1 MCSRNFLIILFTLF
15 SLHTFS
21 QKKTTYLKDGNKDFA
36 KQNYVDAEA
45 NFRSEQS
52 RAEDK
57 TVAAYNLG
65 NSIYR
70 QNSFEESK
78 YAYQKALEKAT
89 NKAEKHKIYH
99 NLGNVLMKEK
109 NYQGAVEAYKNALR
123 NNPYDEESRYNFVVA
138 KDMLDKN
145 PPPPD
150 ENQNQDNQENQDQ
163 EQDQQNKQ
171 DQKNDNQDQK
181 DNQENQDQGDNQE
194 NQDNQDQGDKED
206 KKDQQGQG
214 NQDQK
219 PQGGQNGMSKQRL
232 ENLLDA
238 VENQEKGIQ
247 KKVQINQEQKEKKGQ
262 VQQREKNW

>member
-1 MCSRNFLIILFTLF
+1 MYSFSKEKRLGLENSIYLTKRNKDMTGKNFLIILMALF
-15 SLHTFS
+15 SLNVFS
-21 QKKTTYLKDGNKDFA
+21 QKKTTYLKDGNKNFNQ
-36 KQNYVDAEA
+36 QNYVDAEA

-65 NSIYR
+65 NSIYK

-123 NNPYDEESRYNFVVA
+123 NNPYDEQSRYNLAVA

-150 ENQNQDNQENQDQ
+150 ENQNQDNQENQDE
-163 EQDQQNKQ
+163 EQDNQNKQ
-171 DQKNDNQDQK
+171 DQKSDNQNQQ
-181 DNQENQDQGDNQE
+181 DNQENQENQDKGENQE
-194 NQDNQDQGDKED
+194 NQDNQDKGDNQD

-238 VENQEKGIQ
+238 VEN
-247 KKVQINQEQKEKKGQ
+247 
-262 VQQREKNW
+262 